1 LLWQVASLW
10 ETKIPWIHDSR
21 CARLWHCELLSTHD
35 VQEHGGFE
43 TLGDSGTLTNFVEI
57 SQSRDKILRVPQTR
71 SSTDTC
77 HCRSSCSGLTVLQ
90 VSGTVSTSGSATSI
104 GPKGYLTSLDSQ
116 VIKTEAEIGDIR
128 SARMLFDSLIK
139 FNPKH
144 ASGWIAAAVLEEHAG
159 RMVAARKLI
168 KQGCDQCPKSEDVS
182 LEAARLLVRGLDILS
197 S

>member
-1 LLWQVASLW
+1 VNS
-10 ETKIPWIHDSR
+10 KIPWIHDSR
-21 CARLWHCELLSTHD
+21 CARLWHCELPSTHD
-35 VQEHGGFE
+35 VQEHSGFE
-43 TLGDSGTLTNFVEI
+43 TPGDSGTLTNFVEI

-128 SARMLFDSLIK
+128 CARMLFDSLIQVQSETR
-139 FNPKH
+139 PRLDR
-144 ASGWIAAAVLEEHAG
+144 SICLG
-159 RMVAARKLI
+159 RACGAY
-168 KQGCDQCPKSEDVS
+168 GSC
-182 LEAARLLVRGLDILS
+182 A
-197 S
+197 